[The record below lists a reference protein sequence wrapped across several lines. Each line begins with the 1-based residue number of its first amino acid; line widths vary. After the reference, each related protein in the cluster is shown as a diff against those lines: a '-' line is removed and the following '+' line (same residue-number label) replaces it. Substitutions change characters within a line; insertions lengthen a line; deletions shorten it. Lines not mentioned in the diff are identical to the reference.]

1 MAIIEPLELE
11 EKLLEV
17 RKRNVRR
24 KGVSTGFD
32 SLDEHLLLSKQ
43 YLMVVTGI
51 PSCGKSEVVDA
62 LAVNTAIL
70 HGWSWLYFS
79 PENAPTEEHLKKI
92 VEKRVGQNL
101 FDMSSKT
108 ISDTTR
114 WANEHFAWVDPH
126 SDRFSLDAILE
137 EAVQRIETGH
147 NVDALVIDP
156 WNEIDASDQA
166 GMRDDQYIS
175 KCMTKLRRFHRKY
188 NVLSCVVIHPTKL
201 QKDATGNYPVPN
213 LYDCNGGA
221 MWRNKADFGLCVHR
235 HDMSEAAANVYIQK
249 IKFKSMGKPGMV
261 KLDYDLPSGRF
272 KDQTAPDFL
281 LPSDWKI

>member
-24 KGVSTGFD
+24 KGVSTGFA
-32 SLDEHLLLSKQ
+32 SLDEHMLLSKQ

-51 PSCGKSEVVDA
+51 PSCGKSEVIDA

-70 HGWSWLYFS
+70 HNWSWLYFS

-114 WANEHFAWVDPH
+114 WANEHFAWIDPY

-156 WNEIDASDQA
+156 WNELDASDQA

-188 NVLSCVVIHPTKL
+188 NVLSCVVIHPTKM
-201 QKDATGNYPVPN
+201 QKDATGSYPVPS

-235 HDMSEAAANVYIQK
+235 HDLTESAANIYIQK

-272 KDQTAPDFL
+272 KDQCCPDFL
-281 LPSDWKI
+281 LPTDWKI

>member
-1 MAIIEPLELE
+1 VAIIEPLELE

-114 WANEHFAWVDPH
+114 WANEHFAWVDPY

-156 WNEIDASDQA
+156 WNELDASDQA

-261 KLDYDLPSGRF
+261 KLNYDLPSGRF
-272 KDQTAPDFL
+272 KDQAAPDFL
-281 LPSDWKI
+281 LPTDWKI